1 MAAERR
7 SLHTL
12 RHLREIGPE
21 GGLPGP
27 GDMALEAGQMRGV
40 EDESA
45 AAGVATGGHVGH
57 KPFPRLGEE
66 RLGQALGASR
76 RRRLADSHEADHRRH
91 HEKNSRLQ
99 AAHGN
104 SSRGFLRVSSLARR
118 APGGRGIP
126 RE

>member
-21 GGLPGP
+21 GGLPSP
-27 GDMALEAGQMRGV
+27 GDMALQTGQMRGV
-40 EDESA
+40 EDEGA
-45 AAGVATGGHVGH
+45 AAGVATCRHVREE
-57 KPFPRLGEE
+57 PIPRLGKE
-66 RLGQALGASR
+66 RFSEALGASR

>member
-1 MAAERR
+1 MAAERC
-7 SLHTL
+7 SLNPL
-12 RHLREIGPE
+12 RHFRQIGPE
-21 GGLPGP
+21 GGLPSP
-27 GDMALEAGQMRGV
+27 GDMALQTGQMRGV
-40 EDESA
+40 EDEGTA
-45 AAGVATGGHVGH
+45 TGVAAGGHVGH

-104 SSRGFLRVSSLARR
+104 ASRGFLRVSSLARR